1 MKTLIILTTITIF
14 TFALQACGTSSEYQV
29 GASPTPHAEILEQ
42 ANKHID
48 EAYQFEIVEFSDYV
62 LPNTA
67 LHEGDLIANFFQHTP
82 YLENQIDEH
91 GYDFESVGGIHIE
104 PIGLYSKQYD
114 DLSDLPSELEIIVSN
129 SPSDRPRL
137 LGVLEDAALI
147 ELSEDVEDSD
157 IIAANIGDLESF
169 FDSEFDIEF
178 VEIDPTQLYTNYNNE
193 SGDLVLI
200 NGNFALDHGLNP
212 LEDALALESSDSPY
226 ANVLVTLSDN
236 VDDDF
241 IQALYEVLKS
251 DEISEWIEQEYGGSV
266 ILAD

>member
-1 MKTLIILTTITIF
+1 MKKLIILLAIAIF
-14 TFALQACGTSSEYQV
+14 TFTLQACGSSNDYSV
-29 GASPTPHAEILEQ
+29 GASPTPHAEILKQ
-42 ANKHID
+42 ANEHID

-67 LHEGDLIANFFQHTP
+67 LHEGDLTANFFQHIP
-82 YLENQIDEH
+82 YLENQIEEH
-91 GYDFESVGGIHIE
+91 GYDFVNIGGVHIE
-104 PIGLYSKQYD
+104 PIGLYSKTHD
-114 DLSDLPSELEIIVSN
+114 DLSDLPNDLEIIVSN

-137 LGVLEDAALI
+137 LGVLEDAELI
-147 ELSEDVEDSD
+147 EINDTLEDSD
-157 IIAANIGDLESF
+157 IIAANIDTLDTF
-169 FDSEFDIEF
+169 FTSDFDIDF
-178 VEIDPTQLYTNYNNE
+178 IEIDPIQLYTNYDNE

-212 LEDALALESSDSPY
+212 LEDALALEASDSPY

-236 VDDDF
+236 EDAKF